1 MSRPTLGFLC
11 LLALTVVARAQTVV
25 EPGSS
30 CEQAGRDAE
39 REFALPVG
47 LLGAIGRVESGRWD
61 ATLGRVVPSPWAI
74 DAAGQPYQSNNKT
87 AAVQQIRS
95 LQDSGVSNIDVGCFQ
110 INLRSHPAAF
120 SDLDQAFDPTA
131 NAQYAARFLASL
143 HARLG
148 SWQDAVA
155 AYHSATP
162 TLGIP
167 YQQAVFANWSAPE
180 GWQHALAA
188 APTLAREITE
198 PVTVFSVGGAVIRVW
213 TPSASGNAARIVAI
227 AGAASPALP
236 RIITPGG

>member
-1 MSRPTLGFLC
+1 MSRLALGFFC
-11 LLALTVVARAQTVV
+11 LLALTVPANAQTVV
-25 EPGSS
+25 EPDSS

-39 REFALPVG
+39 RQFSLPVG

-61 ATLGRVVPSPWAI
+61 PTLGRVVPSPWAI
-74 DAAGQPYQSNNKT
+74 DVAGQPYLSNNKA
-87 AAVQQIRS
+87 AAVQQIHA
-95 LQDSGVSNIDVGCFQ
+95 LQNSGVSNIDVGCFQ

-143 HARLG
+143 HDRLG
-148 SWQDAVA
+148 TWQDAVA

-180 GWQHALAA
+180 GWQHALSA

-213 TPSASGNAARIVAI
+213 TPSGSASVAAR
-227 AGAASPALP
+227 AATLP
-236 RIITPGG
+236 GLPHVITPGG